1 MPRSVPLRS
10 CTALRDSLLQC
21 EGMAVC
27 CCNPPDN
34 NSRCCRPAQVKVA
47 PSDVRGLLETMVAA
61 DFLDLQ
67 QKSFMMLNPDE
78 EDWRKLKLHS
88 ISIKATRGSAR
99 RDFSAGEYGGE
110 HQEIPTKFG
119 IIESAIAELI
129 SKANSTGAHGT
140 VAPSLWSD

>member
-10 CTALRDSLLQC
+10 CTALRDGLLQC

-34 NSRCCRPAQVKVA
+34 NSRRCGPAQVKVA
-47 PSDVRGLLETMVAA
+47 LSDVRGLLETMVAA

-67 QKSFMMLNPDE
+67 QKAYMMLNADE

-110 HQEIPTKFG
+110 TSGNPGEIRNNRVGDCRIDIKGQFHGGTLHGRP
-119 IIESAIAELI
+119 IAL
-129 SKANSTGAHGT
+129 
-140 VAPSLWSD
+140 V